1 MVKLSID
8 PQQLQ
13 LQFKRG
19 SLIKGDS
26 QTANCGQI
34 LIPVVILAG
43 AAPRRCQSMFN
54 SLAPVSVRVGVCESQ
69 CVCLC
74 VWVNISCE
82 LLHMLMF
89 FPPSSTFS
97 WILIFLCFSPS
108 LPSPTFSWYTAP
120 QAIWPSARA
129 GQH

>member
-19 SLIKGDS
+19 SLIKGVS

-54 SLAPVSVRVGVCESQ
+54 SLAPVSASVSVGVCASLSVCACA
-69 CVCLC
+69 CV
-74 VWVNISCE
+74 
-82 LLHMLMF
+82 
-89 FPPSSTFS
+89 
-97 WILIFLCFSPS
+97 
-108 LPSPTFSWYTAP
+108 
-120 QAIWPSARA
+120 
-129 GQH
+129 